1 MMREVMTAD
10 VLTTSPEM
18 SVTEAARAMT
28 ERRVGSAVV
37 VDDTRL
43 VGIITERDVL
53 RAAASGKDLSDE
65 PVATWMTADPITVD
79 VTEPPSEVAA
89 KMRQRGFRHFP
100 VVEEGDLAG
109 IVSMRDLWQFSFLP
123 PEPDDMTLRF

>member
-37 VDDTRL
+37 VDDTGL

-53 RAAASGKDLSDE
+53 RAAASGKSLSE
-65 PVATWMTADPITVD
+65 ETVADWMTPDPITVEAD
-79 VTEPPSEVAA
+79 DSPSAA
-89 KMRQRGFRHFP
+89 AASMRERGFRHFP
-100 VVEEGDLAG
+100 VMEEGELAG

-123 PEPDDMTLRF
+123 PEPDDMTLRS